1 MRITSSTKVITKVV
15 TGDNPNMGW
24 FYLTYTYDDE
34 TVTKIKKLITYYV
47 DYISWMTGITHNFIL
62 RRS

>member
-34 TVTKIKKLITYYV
+34 TVTKIKNL
-47 DYISWMTGITHNFIL
+47 
-62 RRS
+62 